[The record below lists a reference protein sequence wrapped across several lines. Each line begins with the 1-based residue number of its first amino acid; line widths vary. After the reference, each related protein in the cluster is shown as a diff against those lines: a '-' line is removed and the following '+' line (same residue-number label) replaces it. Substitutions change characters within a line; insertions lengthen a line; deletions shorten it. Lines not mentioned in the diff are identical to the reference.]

1 MFKLFK
7 KQTKPTAIHPDYK
20 KLIEKVFTINGD
32 DFYAFKNLADMP
44 VNRYL
49 QIGSFQEEASFKLTT
64 KLLFELLEHI
74 EKSLNEGKITRAI
87 EILSEIKLRLSLK
100 LEPDILYRL
109 ASCVYFYK
117 DEDLSNYDYDL
128 GDKKIELFKK
138 ENVDNFFLNE
148 PLSSLAPLRNIS
160 AEDIRDYSK
169 IIKIRNEYLKYLDI
183 ENS

>member
-1 MFKLFK
+1 MGIS
-7 KQTKPTAIHPDYK
+7 PNVIA
-20 KLIEKVFTINGD
+20 
-32 DFYAFKNLADMP
+32 
-44 VNRYL
+44 
-49 QIGSFQEEASFKLTT
+49 
-64 KLLFELLEHI
+64 
-74 EKSLNEGKITRAI
+74 SLNEGKVTRAI